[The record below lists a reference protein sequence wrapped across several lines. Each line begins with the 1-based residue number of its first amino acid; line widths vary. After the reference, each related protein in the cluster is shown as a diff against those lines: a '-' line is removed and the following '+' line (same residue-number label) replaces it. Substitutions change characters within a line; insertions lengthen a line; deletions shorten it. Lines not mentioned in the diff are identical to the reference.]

1 MSLARLIRDRLRAA
15 LVPTTLRM
23 VEGSAEWAGLATPP
37 PAARTPCAYVLPASF
52 DPGPNGLAGG
62 AVRQSVAQTVAVM
75 LVASNLRDA
84 RGEAAALDLDALLE
98 EVIATLH
105 GWKPSAADTALLL
118 GAGELLDASGGLVV
132 WQQQFTSERLF
143 TKV

>member
-1 MSLARLIRDRLRAA
+1 MSLSQMVRDRLRAE
-15 LVPTTLRM
+15 LVPGTLRM
-23 VEGSAEWAGLATPP
+23 VEGAAEWAGLATSP

-52 DPGPNGLAGG
+52 EPGPNGLAGG
-62 AVRQSVAQTVAVM
+62 AVRQAVQQTVAVM
-75 LVASNLRDA
+75 IVVSSLRDA
-84 RGEAAALDLDALLE
+84 RGEAAVQALEPVFLA
-98 EVIATLH
+98 VVTALH
-105 GWKPSAADTALLL
+105 GWKPSPADTALLL

>member
-1 MSLARLIRDRLRAA
+1 MSLSDMVRDRLRAE
-15 LVPTTLRM
+15 LVPATLKM
-23 VEGSAEWAGLATPP
+23 VQGAAEWSGLTTPP

-52 DPGPNGLAGG
+52 EPGPNGLAGG
-62 AVRQSVAQTVAVM
+62 AVRQLVQQTIAVM
-75 LVASNLRDA
+75 IVVSSLRDA
-84 RGEAAALDLDALLE
+84 RGEAAVQALEPAFLA
-98 EVIATLH
+98 VITALH

-143 TKV
+143 SKV